1 MQTLKRSR
9 AHLIPTGRAWTAPSG
24 RLHLLLPLAA
34 CGLISLNACEIT
46 TAGAVYSMV
55 EGSSLNQT
63 GKTASDHLI
72 SSITGQDCNLLRYQQ
87 TGRYCLSSAQLAEMA
102 AAEKRYNPGYC
113 YRHLAQVV
121 CYTEPDPTQSDETRV
136 FWDQNFHP
144 KPASAMSGTVPQG
157 ADVPLVQ

>member
-1 MQTLKRSR
+1 MQPQRRSR
-9 AHLIPTGRAWTAPSG
+9 PHWIPAGGARMAPIG
-24 RLHLLLPLAA
+24 RLRFLVPLAA
-34 CGLISLNACEIT
+34 LSLLSLNACEIT

-63 GKTASDHLI
+63 GKTASDHI
-72 SSITGQDCNLLRYQQ
+72 VSTITGQDCNILRYQQ

-136 FWDQNFHP
+136 FWDQNFHQ
-144 KPASAMSGTVPQG
+144 KSVGTVPNG
-157 ADVPLVQ
+157 ANVPMVQ